1 MGRSCDVQHGLQ
13 GPVTVIRCNVEDLA
27 KFEYSLRAWGR
38 GSNYVN
44 LTDEQY
50 AKLKR

>member
-1 MGRSCDVQHGLQ
+1 MRRDVS
-13 GPVTVIRCNVEDLA
+13 IRCNVEDLA
-27 KFEYSLRAWGR
+27 KFEHSLREWGR

-50 AKLKR
+50 IKLQQPNEIND